1 MDFGIHLY
9 SAPEI
14 FLEHKV
20 GGVPLLLKPIP
31 CSGLK
36 YRSSQV
42 TSQGVCVCVCACVR
56 VCMSVCAVSRSVLSD
71 SL

>member
-14 FLEHKV
+14 FLEHKL

-31 CSGLK
+31 YSGLK

-42 TSQGVCVCVCACVR
+42 TSKSVCMCVQECVC
-56 VCMSVCAVSRSVLSD
+56 S
-71 SL
+71 